1 MTVKAGDVI
10 GYLGMTGYSTKENVN
25 NINVP
30 HLHFGMQLIFDES
43 QVDSPNEI
51 WIDVYHIIEFLQ
63 KNRSEVYMSNK
74 DTKDYER
81 KFDFMEDN
89 LTE

>member
-1 MTVKAGDVI
+1 
-10 GYLGMTGYSTKENVN
+10 
-25 NINVP
+25 
-30 HLHFGMQLIFDES
+30 MQLIFDTS

-63 KNRSEVYMSNK
+63 KNRSEVYMANK

-81 KFDFMEDN
+81 KFNFMEDN

>member
-1 MTVKAGDVI
+1 
-10 GYLGMTGYSTKENVN
+10 
-25 NINVP
+25 
-30 HLHFGMQLIFDES
+30 MQLIFDES